1 MRSAEHAARGV
12 AGIAGPRSAGAA
24 AAGSERATSAE
35 ALEVQAVVLRAP
47 GRPVSLER
55 VLLEPPRAGEV
66 LVRMAAAGVCH
77 SDLLLAEGALGEGR
91 WPLVLGHEGAG
102 VVEALGPGVSGVRA
116 GDRVV
121 LCMIPA
127 CGGCG
132 PCRAGRRTL
141 CEVAGAASLAGT
153 LLDGSFRLRDQRGE
167 PLQHG
172 LLLACFA
179 TRTVVPA
186 GSVVPLAAS
195 IPLWQAALLG
205 CGALTGFGAVDRA
218 GVRIGQSVAV
228 IGCGG
233 VGLQV
238 IAAARLAGA
247 GTIVAI
253 DREAAKLELARRR
266 GATHALLAGEERALA
281 AEVAAICGA
290 GGAEHCFEVVGRP
303 QTIRQA
309 FALVR
314 PGGAVTV
321 VGLAPRGVEVSLPAI
336 DFLSEKAIAGCYYGS
351 GDPRT
356 GLERL
361 IALAAAGR
369 LELGEVVSHFAPLA
383 GVGEALAR
391 LARGEGARTV
401 LLIDEQLAGRS
412 L

>member
-1 MRSAEHAARGV
+1 M
-12 AGIAGPRSAGAA
+12 
-24 AAGSERATSAE
+24 
-35 ALEVQAVVLRAP
+35 
-47 GRPVSLER
+47 
-55 VLLEPPRAGEV
+55 LEPPRAGEV

-102 VVEALGPGVSGVRA
+102 VVEALGPGVSGVRV
-116 GDRVV
+116 GERVV

-127 CGGCG
+127 CGDCG

-141 CEVAGAASLAGT
+141 CEPAGAASLAGT
-153 LLDGSFRLRDQRGE
+153 LLDGSSRLRGARGE
-167 PLQHG
+167 PLGHG

-179 TRTVVPA
+179 THTVVPV
-186 GSVVPLAAS
+186 GSVVPVADS

-247 GTIVAI
+247 GVIVAI
-253 DREAAKLELARRR
+253 DRDPIKLELARRR
-266 GATHALLAGEERALA
+266 GATHALLATEEEALA
-281 AEVAAICGA
+281 AQLRALCGA
-290 GGAEHCFEVVGRP
+290 GGAEHCFEVVGSAR
-303 QTIRQA
+303 TIRQA

-321 VGLAPRGVEVSLPAI
+321 VGLAPRGVEVALPAI
-336 DFLSEKAIAGCYYGS
+336 DFLSEKTIAGCYYGS
-351 GDPRT
+351 GDPRS

-361 IALAAAGR
+361 IALVAAGR
-369 LELGEVVSHFAPLA
+369 LELGEVVSHLAPLA
-383 GVGEALAR
+383 GAPEALAR
-391 LARGEGARTV
+391 LGRGEGARTV
-401 LLIDEQLAGRS
+401 LVIDEQLAGRG